1 MMVNRFFGSH
11 SLTPW
16 IYRDG
21 LWRVGGSVVQL
32 WRVLW
37 QVLSSRLFVFVY
49 ICDMSSVCI
58 CCGCIWGFF
67 LYLLSPFIKYPVA
80 SNTLIFF
87 LLLYMH
93 IIFVQLLQY
102 TCISSPNVFWI
113 CILEP
118 PALLYDCIMIMH
130 KSHVF
135 DSFLCMCPCTN
146 LYICWNVFFNASHC
160 KSIDALFTLYEFF
173 KMQSHFLAQY
183 CVCL

>member
-1 MMVNRFFGSH
+1 MVNRFFGSH

-16 IYRDG
+16 IYRYG

-49 ICDMSSVCI
+49 IYNMSSVCI
-58 CCGCIWGFF
+58 CCGYICFFFCIC
-67 LYLLSPFIKYPVA
+67 YLHLLNIPLHLILWYLFCRCIFI
-80 SNTLIFF
+80 SC
-87 LLLYMH
+87 
-93 IIFVQLLQY
+93 VQLLQY

-135 DSFLCMCPCTN
+135 DSFPCMCPCTN

-160 KSIDALFTLYEFF
+160 KSIDALFTLYELF
-173 KMQSHFLAQY
+173 KMQSHFLTQY

>member
-1 MMVNRFFGSH
+1 MVYDVLEAVWYNFEEFYGRFWVPDSLCLCIYIICPVCAYAVDIFG
-11 SLTPW
+11 
-16 IYRDG
+16 
-21 LWRVGGSVVQL
+21 
-32 WRVLW
+32 
-37 QVLSSRLFVFVY
+37 FFF
-49 ICDMSSVCI
+49 CI
-58 CCGCIWGFF
+58 CY
-67 LYLLSPFIKYPVA
+67 LHLLSIPLH
-80 SNTLIFF
+80 LILWYLFCCC
-87 LLLYMH
+87 
-93 IIFVQLLQY
+93 ICISCVQLLHY

-135 DSFLCMCPCTN
+135 DSFPCMCPCTN

-173 KMQSHFLAQY
+173 KMQSHFLTQY

>member
-1 MMVNRFFGSH
+1 MVNRFFGSH

-49 ICDMSSVCI
+49 ICNMSSVCI
-58 CCGCIWGFF
+58 CCGYIYIFFCICY
-67 LYLLSPFIKYPVA
+67 LHLLSIPLH
-80 SNTLIFF
+80 LIFV

-93 IIFVQLLQY
+93 IICVQLLQY
-102 TCISSPNVFWI
+102 TCISFPNVFWI

-130 KSHVF
+130 KSHIF
-135 DSFLCMCPCTN
+135 YSFPCMCPCTN

-173 KMQSHFLAQY
+173 KMQSHFSTQY
-183 CVCL
+183 CVCF

>member
-1 MMVNRFFGSH
+1 MFYDMLEAVWYNFEDFYGRFWVPDSLCLSIYVICPVCAYAVNIF
-11 SLTPW
+11 
-16 IYRDG
+16 
-21 LWRVGGSVVQL
+21 
-32 WRVLW
+32 
-37 QVLSSRLFVFVY
+37 
-49 ICDMSSVCI
+49 
-58 CCGCIWGFF
+58 GFF
-67 LYLLSPFIKYPVA
+67 LYLFSPFIKYPVA
-80 SNTLIFF
+80 SNTLIFV

-93 IIFVQLLQY
+93 IICVQMLQC

-135 DSFLCMCPCTN
+135 DSFPCMCPCTN

-173 KMQSHFLAQY
+173 KMSSHFLTQY